1 MREGGGKCEEREEG
15 SVREGGGEYEGGRR
29 ERGGECEG
37 GRREV

>member
-1 MREGGGKCEEREEG
+1 MRKGGGKCEGGREEG
-15 SVREGGGEYEGGRR
+15 SVR